1 MKVLIVCS
9 GNSGRIAPFILE
21 QVESLVKLG
30 IVADYFTIEGKGWR
44 GYLKNRKL
52 LIHKI
57 RAFQPDIIHAH
68 YGLSGLL
75 ANTQRKVPVIT
86 TYHGSDINDPKIF
99 PLSRLNMLLSKYN
112 IFVSQKN
119 IDKAG
124 LKKNYALIPC
134 GVDMEL
140 FKPTGKK
147 EARQQLKLN
156 QNEKLALFAGTFD
169 NPIKNSG
176 LAIEA
181 VEQLPGVRLLE
192 LKGYNRKQVVSLINA
207 VDVCLMTSFSEGSPQ
222 FIKEAMACNCPVVSV
237 EVGDVKEMI
246 ADVPGCYLCSYDSND
261 LADKLQ
267 LVFSSGN
274 RIQGREILVKKG
286 FDINNVAKRIIGI
299 YNSIL

>member
-1 MKVLIVCS
+1 
-9 GNSGRIAPFILE
+9 
-21 QVESLVKLG
+21 
-30 IVADYFTIEGKGWR
+30 
-44 GYLKNRKL
+44 
-52 LIHKI
+52 
-57 RAFQPDIIHAH
+57 
-68 YGLSGLL
+68 
-75 ANTQRKVPVIT
+75 
-86 TYHGSDINDPKIF
+86 
-99 PLSRLNMLLSKYN
+99 
-112 IFVSQKN
+112 
-119 IDKAG
+119 
-124 LKKNYALIPC
+124 
-134 GVDMEL
+134 MEL

-267 LVFSSGN
+267 LVFLQETGF
-274 RIQGREILVKKG
+274 KG
-286 FDINNVAKRIIGI
+286 GKYLLKRG
-299 YNSIL
+299 SILIM